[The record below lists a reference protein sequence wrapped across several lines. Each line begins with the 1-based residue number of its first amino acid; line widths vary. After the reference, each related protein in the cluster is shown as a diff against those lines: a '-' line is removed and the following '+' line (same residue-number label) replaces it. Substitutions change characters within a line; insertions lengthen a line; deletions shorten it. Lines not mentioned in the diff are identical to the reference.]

1 MSFSTARVL
10 GLALGL
16 AALPALA
23 QEAEP
28 DVAFSLESLLETMT
42 TTSGLSA
49 EFTERKELALL
60 SAPLESRGSLYFVPP
75 DRFARFT
82 AQPEFTALVIDGDH
96 VRFRESADGD
106 EIDLSANPMTRAF
119 VDNFVVLW
127 SGDRE
132 RLERLYA
139 ASLQVQ
145 DERWELSLA
154 PRDAPLDRFIE
165 AVVLRGRGSALEQMI
180 VRDRD
185 GDRTVTSI
193 RSVRL
198 DRSFSAGELE
208 RIFAHGMPADGPAD
222 GR

>member
-1 MSFSTARVL
+1 
-10 GLALGL
+10 
-16 AALPALA
+16 
-23 QEAEP
+23 
-28 DVAFSLESLLETMT
+28 MT
-42 TTSGLSA
+42 SSSGLSA

-82 AQPEFTALVIDGDH
+82 VQPEFTALVIDGDR
-96 VRFRESADGD
+96 VRFREGAEAD

-139 ASLQVQ
+139 ATLRV
-145 DERWELSLA
+145 EGGGWELSLA

-165 AVVLRGRGSALEQMI
+165 AVVLRGSGNALEQMV

-208 RIFAHGMPADGPAD
+208 RIFAHGMPVDGPAD